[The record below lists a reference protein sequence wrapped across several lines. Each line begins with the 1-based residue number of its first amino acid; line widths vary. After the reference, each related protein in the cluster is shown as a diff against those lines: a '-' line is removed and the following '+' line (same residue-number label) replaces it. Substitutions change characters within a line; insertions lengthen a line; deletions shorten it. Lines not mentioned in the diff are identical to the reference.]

1 MVPNL
6 NEILGEMHCSF
17 TLKSVLPKEGMI
29 LKYKKLDNFLLP
41 LDLTMFIFFQFFTL
55 DAIILGTYAAKWNT
69 WKKLLMISSFDY
81 QSIVVP
87 LLKSFMQVC
96 VLSSG
101 LFY

>member
-41 LDLTMFIFFQFFTL
+41 LDLTMFIFFSFSH
-55 DAIILGTYAAKWNT
+55 
-69 WKKLLMISSFDY
+69 LM
-81 QSIVVP
+81 
-87 LLKSFMQVC
+87 L
-96 VLSSG
+96 
-101 LFY
+101 